1 MPSAAAPKHNALAT
15 QSPRPCPRSPSPRRR
30 LDARRGRAPRY
41 TPTAGDDS
49 DYSDSDDVPFAQLLA
64 HLARQTAAAPKHNAA
79 ATQSPRPR
87 PRSPSPRPEAAPL
100 GTRRRPATT
109 AAARKPSA
117 PAPPR
122 NKFTA
127 EPTQPY
133 KFDARVLL
141 NTEQPGAQSRL
152 VWTPWAAFTSQT
164 ELGIALRTGQSHVSE
179 RIRDADYLCFTSTST
194 DDASDSDYL
203 MFWPLHPEDY
213 DDVRKFID
221 EAHLPGEETV
231 HKPGLSD
238 PGSDDD

>member
-1 MPSAAAPKHNALAT
+1 MPPANRTTADDAQRKKKQRTDEAEK
-15 QSPRPCPRSPSPRRR
+15 RSER
-30 LDARRGRAPRY
+30 LDAKRRRTEAQRRGDAEPTPPAKKPEPAPPPSTRA
-41 TPTAGDDS
+41 
-49 DYSDSDDVPFAQLLA
+49 
-64 HLARQTAAAPKHNAA
+64 
-79 ATQSPRPR
+79 
-87 PRSPSPRPEAAPL
+87 EAAPL

-122 NKFTA
+122 NRFTA

-203 MFWPLHPEDY
+203 MFWLLHPEDY
-213 DDVRKFID
+213 DDVRKSID
-221 EAHLPGEETV
+221 EAHLLGEETV
-231 HKPGLSD
+231 HKPGWSD